1 MRQTSIEIQHFSR
14 VLICHAPPQH
24 AECIQGHSMSR
35 WLMWAILRGR
45 EKITAIQTDRIRW
58 IPALSGWGPI
68 HNRTWV
74 TVQST
79 AHMDFFVPHSP
90 SFPIHDNKTLQAM
103 SNFEPFYCII
113 YLSCIFCLFVLLK
126 KISLNITYDPLPTG
140 LDSALIMQKKSYCC
154 HPPLLIFTVVEHNV
168 SIFPQ

>member
-1 MRQTSIEIQHFSR
+1 MSHYTRNFCLPSQEISCCFDETNIHRNPAFQQGANLSCPTTTCRMYTRPFNVPLAH
-14 VLICHAPPQH
+14 V
-24 AECIQGHSMSR
+24 GHSE
-35 WLMWAILRGR
+35 G
-45 EKITAIQTDRIRW
+45 EKKKITAIQTDRMRW

-113 YLSCIFCLFVLLK
+113 YLSYI
-126 KISLNITYDPLPTG
+126 
-140 LDSALIMQKKSYCC
+140 
-154 HPPLLIFTVVEHNV
+154 LLICVA
-168 SIFPQ
+168 